1 MSKLFEATEIN
12 GMTLSNRFVRSA
24 TWEGMATEEGGST
37 PQLIALMEKLAWGGV
52 GLIITGVANVRSD
65 GQWVPRQLGAF
76 KDEFIDGYKNM
87 TKAVHNAGGKIVMQI
102 AHGGIFA
109 NPEITGQIPLAPSKV
124 KDSVY
129 GKFPSGRKIPTVG
142 KEMNLEIIQEMIED
156 FRSAAARA
164 KESGFDGIQFF
175 AGHGYLLSQFLSP
188 VFNKRTDAYGGNL
201 ENRARIL
208 LEVLKNVRMTVGQNY
223 PILVKIN
230 SEDFLEG
237 GLTRDESLKVCV
249 MLCEGG
255 VDAIELSGGTWISG
269 KNIPSRTKIT
279 SEEKEAYFQEA
290 SKLFKEKIDVPL
302 ILVGGIRSF
311 HIAEQLVE
319 EGVTDYISMCRP
331 LIREP
336 GLFKRW
342 QEGNMAKAACISC
355 NKCFDAGHA
364 EEDIY
369 CVVERKVKEKRNELR

>member
-12 GMTLSNRFVRSA
+12 GMALSNRFVRSA
-24 TWEGMATEEGGST
+24 TWEGMATEEGGPT
-37 PQLIALMEKLAWGGV
+37 PRLIALMEKLARGGV

-87 TKAVHNAGGKIVMQI
+87 TKAVHNEGGKIVMQVG
-102 AHGGIFA
+102 HGGIFA
-109 NPEITGQIPLAPSKV
+109 NPEITGQIPLAPSEV
-124 KDSVY
+124 EDAVNW
-129 GKFPSGRKIPTVG
+129 KFRTGRKMSTAG
-142 KEMNLEIIQEMIED
+142 KEMSLEIIQEMIED
-156 FRSAAARA
+156 FRIAAVRA
-164 KESGFDGIQFF
+164 KESGFDGVQFF
-175 AGHGYLLSQFLSP
+175 AGHGYLLGQFLSP

-201 ENRARIL
+201 ENRVRFL
-208 LEVLKNVRMTVGQNY
+208 LEVLKNARNAVGQNY

-237 GLTRDESLKVCV
+237 GFTRDESLKVCFR
-249 MLCEGG
+249 LCEEG
-255 VDAIELSGGTWISG
+255 VDAIELSGGTWMSG
-269 KNIPSRTKIT
+269 KNLPSRTKIL

-290 SKLFKEKIDVPL
+290 AKVFNEKIDIPL

-311 HIAEQLVE
+311 HIADKLVE

-336 GLFKRW
+336 GLIKCW
-342 QEGNMAKAACISC
+342 KEGDLAKAACISC
-355 NKCFDAGHA
+355 NQCLDEGYV
-364 EEDIY
+364 DGIN

>member
-12 GMTLSNRFVRSA
+12 GMALSNRFVRSA

-37 PQLIALMEKLAWGGV
+37 PRLIALMEKLARDGV

-87 TKAVHNAGGKIVMQI
+87 TKAVHNEDGKIVMQV

-109 NPEITGQIPLAPSKV
+109 RPEITGQIPLVPSELE
-124 KDSVY
+124 DSVNW
-129 GKFPSGRKIPTVG
+129 KLRSGRKMSTVG
-142 KEMNLEIIQEMIED
+142 KEMSIEIIQEMIED
-156 FRSAAARA
+156 FCSAALRA

-175 AGHGYLLSQFLSP
+175 AGHGYLFSQFLSP

-201 ENRARIL
+201 KNRARIL
-208 LEVLKNVRMTVGQNY
+208 LEVLKNVRMAVGQNY

-230 SEDFLEG
+230 SEDFLEE
-237 GLTRDESLKVCV
+237 GLTKDESLKVCV

-269 KNIPSRTKIT
+269 KNIPSRTKILP
-279 SEEKEAYFQEA
+279 EEKEAYFLEA
-290 SKLFKEKIDVPL
+290 AKVFNEKIDVPL

-311 HIAEQLVE
+311 HIADQLVE
-319 EGVTDYISMCRP
+319 ESVTDYVSMCRP

-342 QEGNMAKAACISC
+342 KEGNIAKAACISC
-355 NKCFDAGHA
+355 NQCLDEGYG
-364 EEDIY
+364 EEGIY

>member
-1 MSKLFEATEIN
+1 MSKLFETTEIN
-12 GMTLSNRFVRSA
+12 GMALSNRFVRSA

-37 PQLIALMEKLAWGGV
+37 PELIALMEKLARGGI
-52 GLIITGVANVRSD
+52 GLIITGIANVRSD
-65 GQWVPRQLGAF
+65 GQSVPRQLGAF

-87 TKAVHNAGGKIVMQI
+87 TKAVHKEGGKIVMQL

-109 NPEITGQIPLAPSKV
+109 NSELTGQIPLAPSEV
-124 KDSVY
+124 EDSVNW
-129 GKFPSGRKIPTVG
+129 KLRTGRKMSTVG
-142 KEMNLEIIQEMIED
+142 KEMSLEIIQEMIED
-156 FRSAAARA
+156 FRCAALRA
-164 KESGFDGIQFF
+164 KESEFDGIQFF

-188 VFNKRTDAYGGNL
+188 VFNKRTDEYGGNL

-208 LEVLKNVRMTVGQNY
+208 LEVLKKVRMTVGQNY

-279 SEEKEAYFQEA
+279 SEKKEAYFHEA
-290 SKLFKEKIDVPL
+290 AKIFKEKIDVPL
-302 ILVGGIRSF
+302 LLVGGIRSF
-311 HIAEQLVE
+311 HIADKLVE

-336 GLFKRW
+336 ALINRW
-342 QEGNMAKAACISC
+342 KQGDLTKAACISC
-355 NKCFDAGHA
+355 NQCLDEGYG
-364 EEDIY
+364 EEGIY
-369 CVVERKVKEKRNELR
+369 CVAERRVKEKKT

>member
-12 GMTLSNRFVRSA
+12 GMALSNRFVRSA

-37 PQLIALMEKLAWGGV
+37 PQLIAFMEKLARGGV

-65 GQWVPRQLGAF
+65 GQTVPRQLGAF

-87 TKAVHNAGGKIVMQI
+87 TKAVHKVGGKIVMQV

-109 NPEITGQIPLAPSKV
+109 NSEITGQIPLAPSEV
-124 KDSVY
+124 ENSVNW
-129 GKFPSGRKIPTVG
+129 KLRTGRKMSTAG
-142 KEMNLEIIQEMIED
+142 KEMSLEIIQEMIED
-156 FRSAAARA
+156 FRSAAVRA

-188 VFNKRTDAYGGNL
+188 VFNKRTDLYGGNL

-208 LEVLKNVRMTVGQNY
+208 LEVLKNVRSAVGQNY

-237 GLTRDESLKVCV
+237 GFTRDESLNVCV
-249 MLCEGG
+249 MLCERG

-279 SEEKEAYFQEA
+279 TEEKEAYFQEA
-290 SKLFKEKIDVPL
+290 AKAFNEKIDVPL
-302 ILVGGIRSF
+302 LLVGGIRSF
-311 HIAEQLVE
+311 HIADQLVE
-319 EGVTDYISMCRP
+319 EGVADYISMCRP
-331 LIREP
+331 LIREQA
-336 GLFKRW
+336 LINRW
-342 QEGNMAKAACISC
+342 KEGDLTKAACISC
-355 NKCFDAGHA
+355 NQCLNVGYSEKG
-364 EEDIY
+364 IY
-369 CVVERKVKEKRNELR
+369 CVAEKREKDKMT